1 MIIHEPTD
9 ETTYPTACEGSLR
22 EPGDYPSADYRG
34 RRFYFCTK
42 VCLRVFESDLDRFM
56 AGEIEHPLEEE

>member
-9 ETTYPTACEGSLR
+9 ETTYPTVCGGSLR

-34 RRFYFCTK
+34 RRYYF
-42 VCLRVFESDLDRFM
+42 
-56 AGEIEHPLEEE
+56 